1 LEAKSRLLVVGGT
14 GFIGHHLLRSAV
26 KRNWEVTNLSLNKPI
41 SKRWISKVR
50 YHHGNLL
57 KLDQLKRILCDS
69 NFEYVVNLGGYI
81 NHTLYSEGGRKHLEE
96 HFTSLKNLIEI
107 LPREHLKAFIQ
118 IGSSDE
124 YGNAPAPQHEGLRE
138 SPISPYS
145 SGKVAATHFLQMLHR
160 TENFPATLLRLF
172 ITYGPGQNTQRFL
185 PQIIKGCLTDQSFP
199 TSNGEQLR
207 DFCYV
212 EDVVDAIFL
221 SLETI
226 KSRGE
231 VLNIASGQ
239 PVTIR
244 RMIEIVQGLI
254 DKGVPRFGEFPYRP
268 GENMCL
274 YADINKARDI
284 LGWSPTHSLESGLKK
299 TISWYLKN
307 D

>member
-1 LEAKSRLLVVGGT
+1 M
-14 GFIGHHLLRSAV
+14 F
-26 KRNWEVTNLSLNKPI
+26 
-41 SKRWISKVR
+41 
-50 YHHGNLL
+50 
-57 KLDQLKRILCDS
+57 C
-69 NFEYVVNLGGYI
+69 
-81 NHTLYSEGGRKHLEE
+81 
-96 HFTSLKNLIEI
+96 
-107 LPREHLKAFIQ
+107 
-118 IGSSDE
+118 
-124 YGNAPAPQHEGLRE
+124 
-138 SPISPYS
+138 
-145 SGKVAATHFLQMLHR
+145 
-160 TENFPATLLRLF
+160 
-172 ITYGPGQNTQRFL
+172 PGQNTQRFL
-185 PQIIKGCLTDQSFP
+185 PQIIKGCLNDQSFP

-254 DKGVPRFGEFPYRP
+254 GKGVPRFGEFPYRP

-274 YADINKARDI
+274 YADINKACDI

-307 D
+307 E

>member
-1 LEAKSRLLVVGGT
+1 MEAKSRLLVVGGT

-69 NFEYVVNLGGYI
+69 KFEYVVNLGGYI

-107 LPREHLKAFIQ
+107 LPRDHLKAFIQ

-145 SGKVAATHFLQMLHR
+145 IGKVAATHFLQMLHR
-160 TENFPATLLRLF
+160 TENFPATILRLF
-172 ITYGPGQNTQRFL
+172 LTYGPGQNTQRFL

-254 DKGVPRFGEFPYRP
+254 GKGVPRFGEFPYRP